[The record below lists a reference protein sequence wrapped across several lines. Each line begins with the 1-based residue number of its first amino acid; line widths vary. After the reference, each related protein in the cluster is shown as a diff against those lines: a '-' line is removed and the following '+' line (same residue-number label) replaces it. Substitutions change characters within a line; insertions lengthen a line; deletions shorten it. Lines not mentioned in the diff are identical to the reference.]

1 MPIEFL
7 SHHFTGRDEAVTRME
22 ASGLYWIDGDIKPE
36 DLSGPAHA
44 HPYDVEIY
52 LLCGVFELT
61 DCNTGV
67 THRLEAGS
75 KAVVPADTQH
85 AEFSP
90 EGFTAVFGLSIDPR
104 PLMAERAAALRA
116 D

>member
-1 MPIEFL
+1 MAIEFL
-7 SHHFTGRDEAVTRME
+7 SRHFTGREEAIARTE
-22 ASGLYWIDGDIKPE
+22 ASGLHWIDGDIKPK

-52 LLCGVFELT
+52 LLSGIFELT
-61 DCNTGV
+61 DCDAGV

-75 KAVVPADTQH
+75 KAIVRAGTSH

-90 EGFTAVFGLSIDPR
+90 DGFTAVFGLSIDPR